1 MHMLVLWLYCDVSS
15 SLQHL
20 PLPHRLLLHV
30 LATPLLMQY
39 VMRGIELIT
48 LFVTLT
54 QSGLVSAVSSVA
66 RKLSQFQQPLLVS
79 VVQVSRI
86 KFLY

>member
-20 PLPHRLLLHV
+20 PLPHQLLLHV

-79 VVQVSRI
+79 VVQAQE
-86 KFLY
+86 